1 MIQFLPPSDGSH
13 TSEPYLPLEPEI
25 ALTTGQ
31 YASDVD
37 VLLGQLDSFSTL
49 YFGVKVLWQMKL

>member
-1 MIQFLPPSDGSH
+1 MLPSDGGH

-37 VLLGQLDSFSTL
+37 VLLGQLDLFSSL
-49 YFGVKVLWQMKL
+49 YFGDKVPWQMKL

>member
-1 MIQFLPPSDGSH
+1 MIQFLPPSDGGH
-13 TSEPYLPLEPEI
+13 TSKPYLPLEPEI

-49 YFGVKVLWQMKL
+49 YFGVKVPWQMKL